1 MSHATSTPTY
11 GAAPGW
17 RLLAEY
23 WGLVLTY
30 GLLTL
35 GLGVV
40 LAVWPGETLKV
51 CAVLIAVQ
59 LLLGGVFRIA
69 SAVAADGL
77 DTAVRVLLGLSG
89 ALALIVGLLCL
100 REPLQTFLA
109 LGIVLGAW
117 WVVSGIVDVLA
128 AIWSPTPGR
137 RGWEVAGGV
146 VTLLAGG
153 FLLVNTE
160 LSLRVLVVVL
170 CAWLLVTGLVAIVAA
185 LRLRS
190 ERAPASAP
198 A

>member
-1 MSHATSTPTY
+1 MEHVTTPTY
-11 GAAPGW
+11 GAAPGL
-17 RLLAEY
+17 RLIAEY
-23 WGLVLTY
+23 WGLVLGY

-35 GLGVV
+35 GLGVA

-51 CAVLIAVQ
+51 CAVLIAIQ
-59 LLLGGVFRIA
+59 LLVGGVFRIVT
-69 SAVAADGL
+69 AVTADAL
-77 DTAVRVLLGLSG
+77 DTGVRVLVGLSG

-117 WVVSGIVDVLA
+117 WVVSGVVDVLA

-137 RGWEVAGGV
+137 RGWEIAGGI

-170 CAWLLVTGLVAIVAA
+170 CAWLIVTGVVAIVAA
-185 LRLRS
+185 LRLRA
-190 ERAPASAP
+190 ERAPEP
-198 A
+198 VL